1 MVLIDDDPYFL
12 MTWSNG
18 NETYQRLEGDDLDYF
33 LDNQVLQCV
42 QKRID
47 PEEREHSLEEQ
58 KRKEERST
66 AEENKNVEDEARR
79 KFNVLFAQN
88 FISGNIRRE
97 REQAERNRHNARDL
111 IEIAKDMPNI
121 VKRLYPPPSPPPQP
135 KPADKV
141 TISSPTIFIPPL
153 DEFKKVLVEI
163 KADEKEVKH
172 TLLKAVLEHRREKD
186 EKSRER
192 LRIFNEGLEKRGGLR
207 HDGTPVPGGRWDPES
222 ENCLWRRRRRK

>member
-79 KFNVLFAQN
+79 KFNSSLPRTSLAA
-88 FISGNIRRE
+88 ISGGNG
-97 REQAERNRHNARDL
+97 NKLNATGTTLGTLSR
-111 IEIAKDMPNI
+111 
-121 VKRLYPPPSPPPQP
+121 SPR
-135 KPADKV
+135 
-141 TISSPTIFIPPL
+141 TCRT
-153 DEFKKVLVEI
+153 
-163 KADEKEVKH
+163 
-172 TLLKAVLEHRREKD
+172 
-186 EKSRER
+186 
-192 LRIFNEGLEKRGGLR
+192 
-207 HDGTPVPGGRWDPES
+207 
-222 ENCLWRRRRRK
+222 